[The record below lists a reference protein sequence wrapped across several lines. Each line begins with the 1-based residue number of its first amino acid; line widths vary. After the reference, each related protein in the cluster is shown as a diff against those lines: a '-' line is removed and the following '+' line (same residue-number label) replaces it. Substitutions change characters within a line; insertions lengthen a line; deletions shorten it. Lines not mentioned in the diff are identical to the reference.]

1 MTGRGNRAF
10 ATFMAV
16 CAAAFVLVGMGACML
31 LGIVGYRVQRDGFS
45 ALTSDGNDVR
55 PALVF
60 LVIVAAGTIA
70 GLWSL
75 RRQWQA
81 TRRLQVRVEE
91 RRVAPSPKLLEAAA
105 RVDVAGQVDLV
116 DASEPFSFTHGLGRA
131 RIVVSR
137 GLAESLADDELDA
150 VLEHERYHVRNL
162 DPLKVFLTRLLAPM
176 LFFLPSLLELR
187 ARYIADRELAA
198 DRRALRRHGQRP
210 LAGAL
215 SKVIGSPAWVQLSPA
230 AALGGGEAL
239 EARVS
244 QLETGE
250 PPSAPRFSRPAV
262 VLSAIG
268 GSVLLAAF
276 SASVFAFGGPA
287 ALARLCG
294 GG

>member
-10 ATFMAV
+10 AAFISA
-16 CAAAFVLVGMGACML
+16 CAAAFVLIGMGACML
-31 LGIVGYRVQRDGFS
+31 LGVVGYRVQRDGFS
-45 ALTSDGNDVR
+45 ALTANGNDVR

-60 LVIVAAGTIA
+60 LLIVAAGTVA

-75 RRQWQA
+75 GRQWRA

-91 RRVAPSPKLLEAAA
+91 LRITPSSKLLEAAA
-105 RVDVAGQVDLV
+105 QVGVAGQVHIV
-116 DASEPFSFTHGLGRA
+116 DASEPFSFTHGLSAA
-131 RIVVSR
+131 RIVLSR
-137 GLAESLADDELDA
+137 GLAESLTDDELVA
-150 VLEHERYHVRNL
+150 VLEHEHYHVRNR

-176 LFFLPSLLELR
+176 LFFLPTLRELR

-215 SKVIGSPAWVQLSPA
+215 HKVVGSPAWVQLSPA

-244 QLETGE
+244 QLETGQ
-250 PPSAPRFSRPAV
+250 PPKAPRFSRAAI
-262 VLSAIG
+262 VLSGLGAG
-268 GSVLLAAF
+268 VLLATF

-287 ALARLCG
+287 ALARLCSG
-294 GG
+294 G

>member
-1 MTGRGNRAF
+1 VTGRGNRAF
-10 ATFMAV
+10 AAFISA
-16 CAAAFVLVGMGACML
+16 CAAAFALIGMGACML
-31 LGIVGYRVQRDGFS
+31 LGIVAYRVQRDGFA
-45 ALTSDGNDVR
+45 ALTANGNDVR

-60 LVIVAAGTIA
+60 LLIVAAGTMA

-75 RRQWQA
+75 GRQWRA
-81 TRRLQVRVEE
+81 TRRLQARVEE
-91 RRVAPSPKLLEAAA
+91 LRVMPTPSLLEAAA
-105 RVDVAGQVDLV
+105 QVGVAGQVDLV
-116 DASEPFSFTHGLGRA
+116 DANEPFSFTHGVRAA
-131 RIVVSR
+131 RIVLSR
-137 GLAESLADDELDA
+137 GLADSLTDDELVA

-176 LFFLPSLLELR
+176 LFFLPTLRELR

-198 DRRALRRHGQRP
+198 DRRALRRYGQRP

-215 SKVIGSPAWVQLSPA
+215 YKVVGSPTWVQLSPA

-250 PPSAPRFSRPAV
+250 PPKAPRFSRTAI
-262 VLSAIG
+262 VLTGLG
-268 GSVLLAAF
+268 GAVLLATF